1 MVPLS
6 RRSPALGPGT
16 HRPPVVH
23 APELGDAGANRATSC
38 CERRSPSEDAG
49 RASERRR
56 GGAALLEQCDV
67 APTRPYGQD
76 KPDVGLRFCPDCDE
90 QKVHLLSHLM
100 NAWNAVGFLAAGLVI
115 TAFCMKDILH
125 LRIVAV
131 ASNVAFLA
139 YGVALGLIPVWLLHL
154 VLLPVNLV
162 RLWQVGGRIATDAT
176 QDRGKGRMIVRRSP
190 GRRRIR
196 AQTSHSACG
205 TARTR

>member
-1 MVPLS
+1 
-6 RRSPALGPGT
+6 
-16 HRPPVVH
+16 
-23 APELGDAGANRATSC
+23 
-38 CERRSPSEDAG
+38 
-49 RASERRR
+49 
-56 GGAALLEQCDV
+56 
-67 APTRPYGQD
+67 
-76 KPDVGLRFCPDCDE
+76 
-90 QKVHLLSHLM
+90 M
-100 NAWNAVGFLAAGLVI
+100 NAWNAVGFVAGGLVI

-162 RLWQVGGRIATDAT
+162 RLWQVGGHIATDPT
-176 QDRGKGRMIVRRSP
+176 QDPGKGRKVVRRSP

-196 AQTSHSACG
+196 AQASRPACG

>member
-1 MVPLS
+1 
-6 RRSPALGPGT
+6 
-16 HRPPVVH
+16 
-23 APELGDAGANRATSC
+23 
-38 CERRSPSEDAG
+38 
-49 RASERRR
+49 
-56 GGAALLEQCDV
+56 
-67 APTRPYGQD
+67 
-76 KPDVGLRFCPDCDE
+76 
-90 QKVHLLSHLM
+90 M

-176 QDRGKGRMIVRRSP
+176 QDQGKGRVIVRRSP

>member
-1 MVPLS
+1 
-6 RRSPALGPGT
+6 
-16 HRPPVVH
+16 
-23 APELGDAGANRATSC
+23 
-38 CERRSPSEDAG
+38 
-49 RASERRR
+49 
-56 GGAALLEQCDV
+56 
-67 APTRPYGQD
+67 
-76 KPDVGLRFCPDCDE
+76 
-90 QKVHLLSHLM
+90 M
-100 NAWNAVGFLAAGLVI
+100 NVWNAVGFLAGGLVI

-162 RLWQVGGRIATDAT
+162 RLWQVGGGIATDAR
-176 QDRGKGRMIVRRSP
+176 QDPGKGRVVVRRSP

-196 AQTSHSACG
+196 AQATRSAGG